1 MDILLGV
8 LLGILLYAVICL
20 IIAFIRALFAKPEK
34 RKESFGKTF
43 WTFFSTTLNPINW
56 I

>member
-1 MDILLGV
+1 MDIVLGV

-20 IIAFIRALFAKPEK
+20 VIALIRAIIAKPEK
-34 RKESFGKTF
+34 RKATFGETF
-43 WTFFSTTLNPINW
+43 WTFFSATLNPINW